1 VRYHSLVID
10 AISMPEDLIPTAWTV
25 VSDSNYVSS
34 FKGAP
39 SAGSFLESSAWSCNF
54 LRGNSSTLDGLWM
67 QSHLGED
74 QGMVMH
80 NEDGSLVWRRQG
92 SLPDLVVGNV
102 FDGSNNQSWL
112 TELPSVPY
120 VKKEGALLMALSH
133 RHRPHHAVQF
143 HPESVATA
151 YGRQILENFSKITQE
166 YWQQQPWQPAKEVAM
181 KNSKQEVPAAQTYL
195 GNDKNKDFSAAV
207 PNVAGINMQSADD
220 TVELSVNGVG
230 QSTSAAPNIALRIHS
245 QKLSGFAV
253 KAENIFCELF
263 GSGAAEDTFWLDSS
277 TRDQA

>member
-1 VRYHSLVID
+1 MYAQSATPLMQVVRYHSLVID

-54 LRGNSSTLDGLWM
+54 LGGNSSTLDGVWM

-112 TELPSVPY
+112 TELPSVPS
-120 VKKEGALLMALSH
+120 VKKEGALLMAMSH
-133 RHRPHHAVQF
+133 RHRPHHAVQVWIDSAF
-143 HPESVATA
+143 NQCLVSSFFALSVANGAVCGYTTTA
-151 YGRQILENFSKITQE
+151 TGLLLAGCM
-166 YWQQQPWQPAKEVAM
+166 PA
-181 KNSKQEVPAAQTYL
+181 
-195 GNDKNKDFSAAV
+195 
-207 PNVAGINMQSADD
+207 
-220 TVELSVNGVG
+220 VG
-230 QSTSAAPNIALRIHS
+230 HVHR
-245 QKLSGFAV
+245 K
-253 KAENIFCELF
+253 
-263 GSGAAEDTFWLDSS
+263 
-277 TRDQA
+277 